1 MTQPLRLRA
10 AAVACAMGMP
20 HFAAAQTAPAI
31 PPSITTPDKVESSIG
46 TLEYKDGA
54 PSKET
59 VAKAYDYLDL
69 MHGVEA
75 FVNAYQGASVAAIFK
90 GLEDAGVPNNTA
102 LIFSELMDSKSL
114 FLTANADTVYFWI
127 NLDVTKGPIVVET
140 PPLALGVVDDMWFQW
155 VTDFGLPGPDRG
167 EGGKYL
173 FVPPGY
179 KGELP
184 GSGYYVQKMRT
195 TRATM
200 LGRSFLENNDP
211 KPVVALIK
219 KTLKIYPYLPGG
231 YGTSIGSAL
240 EGKATLALTPDHK
253 LDWAFLRPEEPVKF
267 TEGTGKVMN
276 TVPPNDFSYFEMIND
291 LVQKEPVGALDPEI
305 MGSLAAVGIVK
316 GKPFNPDARMKT
328 ILTDAAAIGT
338 AAARSLTWRPRAAEG
353 WSYYPNSAWT
363 SMLWVGGYNF
373 ETPPPEVSA
382 TGTITVNPPTGAR
395 TLNSRTA
402 MFFYATFI
410 TPAMIMR
417 LTGIGIVTACQHQT
431 EAAKKRVVAVHEQRP
446 RGPWPDCGV
455 KGQRVNLGVPEDVAE
470 ISVTGEGTRAYGHA
484 VVLRVGGARQMVHGE
499 ANCALQFIVALDH
512 HVAGGPAHIPGSLVR
527 GQHGA
532 PAQRTI
538 ACQRR
543 AGARGPDHP
552 PACRPAPPRRGGR
565 VRLPARPSSA
575 SARPSAARTDGRG
588 PAFRH
593 DPQRRCTS
601 HRHPLPVPS
610 DARRRGLAPNALA
623 PCRGLHCK
631 TGLQPDVNAV
641 TVQ

>member
-1 MTQPLRLRA
+1 MMIPCKQLLATV
-10 AAVACAMGMP
+10 AVAGALTVT
-20 HFAAAQTAPAI
+20 AANAQTSSSAAQLPISRRRRHLT
-31 PPSITTPDKVESSIG
+31 PSRSSIG
-46 TLEYKDGA
+46 KLQYKDGA

-90 GLEDAGVPNNTA
+90 GMEDAGIPNNTA
-102 LIFSELMDSKSL
+102 LIFSELMDAKSL
-114 FLTANADTVYFWI
+114 FLTANADTVYFWV
-127 NLDVTKGPIVVET
+127 NLDATKGPIVVET

-173 FVPPGY
+173 FVPPDY

-184 GSGYYVQKMRT
+184 GGGYFVQKMRT

-200 LGRSFLENNDP
+200 LGRSYLEKSGGVSKGAGDDP

-240 EGKATLALTPDHK
+240 EGKATLARTPDHE
-253 LDWAFLRPEEPVKF
+253 LNWSFLRPEEPVKF
-267 TEGTGKVMN
+267 TEGTGKVIN
-276 TVPPNDFSYFEMIND
+276 TIPPSDFSYFEMLND

-305 MGSLAAVGIVK
+305 MGSLAAIGIVK
-316 GKPFNPDARMKT
+316 GKPFNPDARMKK

-338 AAARSLTWRPRAAEG
+338 AAARTLLWNPRPAEG
-353 WSYYPNSAWT
+353 FSYYPNSAWT
-363 SMLWVGGYNF
+363 TMLWVGGYNF

-417 LTGIGIVTACQHQT
+417 LTGIGSQYVGAFMDSNGEYFDGGKTYKMTLPPNVPAEKFWSLTLYDNQT
-431 EAAKKRVVAVHEQRP
+431 RSMLDTPQRYPRAGSQSYPTPAAVANADGSTTVYFGPSKPARVSDGNWIQTVPGKGWSTILRLYSPLEPFFTKAWRP
-446 RGPWPDCGV
+446 S
-455 KGQRVNLGVPEDVAE
+455 E
-470 ISVTGEGTRAYGHA
+470 IE
-484 VVLRVGGARQMVHGE
+484 
-499 ANCALQFIVALDH
+499 
-512 HVAGGPAHIPGSLVR
+512 LVR
-527 GQHGA
+527 
-532 PAQRTI
+532 
-538 ACQRR
+538 
-543 AGARGPDHP
+543 
-552 PACRPAPPRRGGR
+552 
-565 VRLPARPSSA
+565 
-575 SARPSAARTDGRG
+575 
-588 PAFRH
+588 
-593 DPQRRCTS
+593 
-601 HRHPLPVPS
+601 
-610 DARRRGLAPNALA
+610 
-623 PCRGLHCK
+623 
-631 TGLQPDVNAV
+631 
-641 TVQ
+641 